1 MTINLKLMQ
10 HQMEKVGFNSNNM
23 ANYADISYSVIHNL
37 LNGKSKLE
45 NVSLKVY
52 RPFESLFTRTELIKA
67 TDPYTSLE
75 EYEAFWKD
83 MANEA
88 LEADDVKVIRSGAPN
103 VVPRADGG
111 YYQTL
116 PVYTT
121 VEWQFI
127 AGYATRSLRIWDQ
140 QLYRDLNNKGQMKK
154 KNIVKLWIAVN

>member
-10 HQMEKVGFNSNNM
+10 HQMKKVGFNANNM

-67 TDPYTSLE
+67 ADPYMTLE
-75 EYEAFWKD
+75 EYETFWKD

-88 LEADDVKVIRSGAPN
+88 LESDDVKVIRSGAPN
-103 VVPRADGG
+103 VVPKSDGG

-116 PVYTT
+116 PVHTNINWRYRD
-121 VEWQFI
+121 
-127 AGYATRSLRIWDQ
+127 GYPTLSLRIWDQ
-140 QLYRDLNNKGQMKK
+140 RLYRDLNNKGQADKD
-154 KNIVKLWIAVN
+154 NIVKLWIAVQ